1 MRLYYDIKD
10 NDKTMDDLCHL
21 ACSEPNLDLCNVR
34 KLPILSDIS
43 EIFPMIWRF
52 LPMLDLQVDVMM
64 SRDLDSVIN
73 ERESAAVTQW
83 MESSYAF
90 HIMRDHPLH
99 AKEIMGGLFG
109 IKLGNHSPKSNI
121 HEQMINAC

>member
-1 MRLYYDIKD
+1 MRLYYDIED

-21 ACSEPNLDLCNVR
+21 ACSEPNMDLCNVR
-34 KLPILSDIS
+34 RLPILSDIS

-109 IKLGNHSPKSNI
+109 IKLGNHSPSPIFMNT
-121 HEQMINAC
+121 